1 MTRNFLYYMIGQGS
15 WFLSQGLQMVLFP
28 TILVLMLNVS
38 PSFYGLAQVSILAPS
53 IFLIVLGGAIAD
65 RVDTRRL
72 LGIIH
77 LLATLPLFLI
87 LFGLNYS
94 FLSFQIMILYGL
106 TTGTAQA
113 FALPARDSLLNKVAD
128 GNIQKTV
135 ITAMLIQFIC
145 QLSGMSMG
153 GLADEWGIF
162 PLVIMQIVALL
173 FGGYFAF
180 HLPKKEETSPLPK
193 INEMFKEIAEGF
205 TEVKKSKEIFPVVM
219 AMGIVGICYMGN
231 NLVALPYITTER
243 YGLGSAGFAIVTSS
257 FWAGTVFSNI
267 VLILNQ
273 QLKNWGKIMVFNL
286 FFGTILIFLVFN
298 IPFWLFCFLVFAWG
312 SGAGVVISISRTIT
326 QTFAKETH
334 RGRILSI
341 YSLAIFSFG
350 PLGALICGF
359 IIENFGIANNVI
371 ISSLTA
377 MIALSILVIK
387 TDLYKIKSPK

>member
-1 MTRNFLYYMIGQGS
+1 
-15 WFLSQGLQMVLFP
+15 
-28 TILVLMLNVS
+28 
-38 PSFYGLAQVSILAPS
+38 
-53 IFLIVLGGAIAD
+53 
-65 RVDTRRL
+65 
-72 LGIIH
+72 
-77 LLATLPLFLI
+77 
-87 LFGLNYS
+87 
-94 FLSFQIMILYGL
+94 
-106 TTGTAQA
+106 
-113 FALPARDSLLNKVAD
+113 
-128 GNIQKTV
+128 
-135 ITAMLIQFIC
+135 
-145 QLSGMSMG
+145 
-153 GLADEWGIF
+153 
-162 PLVIMQIVALL
+162 
-173 FGGYFAF
+173 
-180 HLPKKEETSPLPK
+180 
-193 INEMFKEIAEGF
+193 
-205 TEVKKSKEIFPVVM
+205 M
-219 AMGIVGICYMGN
+219 AMAIVGICYMGN

-257 FWAGTVFSNI
+257 FWAGTVFSNV

-298 IPFWLFCFLVFAWG
+298 IPFWVFCLLVFAWG
-312 SGAGVVISISRTIT
+312 SGAGVVISMSRTIT

>member
-1 MTRNFLYYMIGQGS
+1 
-15 WFLSQGLQMVLFP
+15 
-28 TILVLMLNVS
+28 MLNVS
-38 PSFYGLAQVSILAPS
+38 PAFYGLAQVSILAPS

-162 PLVIMQIVALL
+162 PLVIMQILALVV
-173 FGGYFAF
+173 GGYFAF
-180 HLPKKEETSPLPK
+180 RLPKKQETSSLPK
-193 INEMFKEIAEGF
+193 LREMFQEIAEGF
-205 TEVKKSKEIFPVVM
+205 NEVKKSKEIFPVVM
-219 AMGIVGICYMGN
+219 AMAIVGICYMGN

-257 FWAGTVFSNI
+257 FWAGTVFSNV

-298 IPFWLFCFLVFAWG
+298 VPFWVFCFLVFAWG
-312 SGAGVVISISRTIT
+312 SGAGVVISMSRTIT

-341 YSLAIFSFG
+341 YSLAIFS
-350 PLGALICGF
+350 
-359 IIENFGIANNVI
+359 
-371 ISSLTA
+371 
-377 MIALSILVIK
+377 LVH
-387 TDLYKIKSPK
+387 

>member
-1 MTRNFLYYMIGQGS
+1 MNKNFLYYMIGQGS

-38 PSFYGLAQVSILAPS
+38 PAFYGLAQVSILAPS

-65 RVDTRRL
+65 RTDTRKL

-113 FALPARDSLLNKVAD
+113 FALPARDSLLNKVAN

-162 PLVIMQIVALL
+162 PLVIMQIIALL
-173 FGGYFAF
+173 VGGYFAF
-180 HLPKKEETSPLPK
+180 RLPKRDEVSSLPK
-193 INEMFKEIAEGF
+193 VREMFEEIAEGF
-205 TEVKKSKEIFPVVM
+205 AEVKKSKEIFPVVI

-257 FWAGTVFSNI
+257 FWAGTVFSNL
-267 VLILNQ
+267 VLIFNQ

-286 FFGTILIFLVFN
+286 FFGTILIFLVF
-298 IPFWLFCFLVFAWG
+298 AWG
-312 SGAGVVISISRTIT
+312 SGAGVVISMSRTIT
-326 QTFAKETH
+326 QTFARETH

-377 MIALSILVIK
+377 MTALSVLVLK
-387 TDLYKIKSPK
+387 TDIYKIKAPK

>member
-1 MTRNFLYYMIGQGS
+1 MNKNFLYYMIGQGS

-38 PSFYGLAQVSILAPS
+38 PAFYGLAQVSILAPS

-65 RVDTRRL
+65 RTDTRKL

-113 FALPARDSLLNKVAD
+113 FALPARDSLLNKVAN

-145 QLSGMSMG
+145 QLSG
-153 GLADEWGIF
+153 
-162 PLVIMQIVALL
+162 VI
-173 FGGYFAF
+173 
-180 HLPKKEETSPLPK
+180 
-193 INEMFKEIAEGF
+193 
-205 TEVKKSKEIFPVVM
+205 

-257 FWAGTVFSNI
+257 FWAGTVFSNL
-267 VLILNQ
+267 VLIFNQ

-312 SGAGVVISISRTIT
+312 SGAGVVISMSRTIT
-326 QTFAKETH
+326 QTFARETH

-377 MIALSILVIK
+377 MTALSVLVLK
-387 TDLYKIKSPK
+387 TDIYKIKAPK